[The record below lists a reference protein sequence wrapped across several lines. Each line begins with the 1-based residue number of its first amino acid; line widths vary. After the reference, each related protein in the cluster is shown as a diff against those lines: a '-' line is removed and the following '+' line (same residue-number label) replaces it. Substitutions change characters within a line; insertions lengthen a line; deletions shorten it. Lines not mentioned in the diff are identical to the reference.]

1 VREIG
6 LFTFAGCSSLTSVTS
21 LNPTP
26 PSIDSDTFKSYTP
39 VLKVPT
45 GSKEAY
51 LAADYW
57 MNFTN
62 IEEIDVTGV
71 QGIHVDKH
79 QNTMVY
85 DLNGRILP
93 APTKGVSIINGRKV
107 LVK

>member
-1 VREIG
+1 M
-6 LFTFAGCSSLTSVTS
+6 FTFAGCSSLTSVTS

-26 PSIDSDTFKSYTP
+26 PSIDSDTFKSYTA
-39 VLKVPT
+39 VLRVPT

-51 LAADYW
+51 QTADYW
-57 MNFTN
+57 KNFTN
-62 IEEIDVTGV
+62 IEEIDATGV

-85 DLNGRILP
+85 DLSGRKLG
-93 APTKGVSIINGRKV
+93 APTKGISIINGRMV